1 MTIFDPARGRVID
14 TGTSGGNLL
23 RLIALAV
30 AAFFIVIL
38 LFASVTRVGTGHVG
52 VLTLFGRV
60 TDETLGE
67 GIHLINQS
75 LEKAGRVADFFELA
89 ELMCIDALHREESAG
104 GHFRVEYQT
113 AEGEALRND
122 DKFLYVAAWE
132 FTGVGNEPR
141 LHKEPLVY
149 EEVKLAARSYK

>member
-75 LEKAGRVADFFELA
+75 LEKATNKPDLESRSKMLLA
-89 ELMCIDALHREESAG
+89 SMMGSD
-104 GHFRVEYQT
+104 
-113 AEGEALRND
+113 LRR
-122 DKFLYVAAWE
+122 AA
-132 FTGVGNEPR
+132 
-141 LHKEPLVY
+141 
-149 EEVKLAARSYK
+149 